1 MLFRSKR
8 FEKYPN
14 FYVDLSSRLGHLQ
27 IQSTDNYDEVRH
39 FVLQYADRIIYG
51 TDAYNNPDKLLTALV
66 DDWNFL
72 STYKSCK
79 SAEVPGTFKG
89 FGLPEEILHQL
100 YFDNAKRIYSRLK
113 F

>member
-1 MLFRSKR
+1 MINLNSFPKIDAHFHSTSYDP
-8 FEKYPN
+8 FYEKT
-14 FYVDLSSRLGHLQ
+14 VQD
-27 IQSTDNYDEVRH
+27 
-39 FVLQYADRIIYG
+39 
-51 TDAYNNPDKLLTALV
+51 YNLHYININTNASVFPQMDKQTALV